1 MSLGSERDQ
10 TFRKLSNIKIHVDDA
25 GASETISKIYVD
37 LIRNKQIQGC
47 SVLATGTG
55 LETFIAELRKLPIS
69 VRRKV
74 SYSIHLDLCEGIPI
88 SKIVN
93 SRLISKKTGK
103 FQSGFIFLFIELI
116 LSNRNRRSR
125 LISEIT
131 EEWRAQIEY
140 LNSSFEKLI
149 EFEGLDSHRHFH
161 VMPYIF
167 PVAKKLSE
175 DYNLDLR
182 LPIEKIHCEEFFS
195 IFSIHFLTGLLKSV
209 LIRMFLRREKP
220 CTNFIG
226 VLYSGKMSVKN
237 VITGIHKITQENN
250 PQEVLTTVLFHPGQ
264 DIAYVDSINT
274 GRLFKNW
281 YSSVDRK
288 KELQELIKLGHIL
301 SN

>member
-10 TFRKLSNIKIHVDDA
+10 RFRKLSNVKIHVDDA
-25 GASETISKIYVD
+25 GASETISKIYAD

-55 LETFIAELRKLPIS
+55 LETFSAELRKLPIS
-69 VRRKV
+69 VRSKV
-74 SYSIHLDLCEGIPI
+74 SYSIHLDLCEGTPI

-93 SRLISKKTGK
+93 SRLTSEKTGK
-103 FQSGFIFLFIELI
+103 FRGGFVFLYMKLV
-116 LSNRNRRSR
+116 LSNRNRRNQ

-140 LNSSFEKLI
+140 LNLSFEKLI

-182 LPIEKIHCEEFFS
+182 LPIEKIHYEEFFS
-195 IFSIHFLTGLLKSV
+195 MFSIHFLTGLLKSF
-209 LIRMFLRREKP
+209 LIRIFLRREKP

-237 VITGIHKITQENN
+237 VITGLHKITQENK
-250 PQEVLTTVLFHPGQ
+250 PQEILTTVLFHPGQ
-264 DIAYVDSINT
+264 DIAYVDRLNT

-288 KELQELIKLGHIL
+288 NELQELIKLNNML